1 MQQLSRQASHVH
13 RMGLGDGDSNSSR
26 QTGPQTSV
34 ERVRRNQ
41 EARRKARRN
50 AQWKDDSRNQG
61 GANGNTSNADGRRKT
76 EDGRGI
82 LTETGAAEAAP
93 EAPDAVRDITSA
105 VGGEEGKLD
114 RSNEAAEEEHLGV
127 KVKVRANEGG

>member
-1 MQQLSRQASHVH
+1 
-13 RMGLGDGDSNSSR
+13 MGLGDGDSNSSR

-34 ERVRRNQ
+34 ERVTRNQ

-61 GANGNTSNADGRRKT
+61 GANGNTSNADGRRETDEGNSPKRGQRRQHQRHRT
-76 EDGRGI
+76 RRRGCLTGR
-82 LTETGAAEAAP
+82 
-93 EAPDAVRDITSA
+93 VRDIN
-105 VGGEEGKLD
+105 VGRRRGGESWTGRTRL
-114 RSNEAAEEEHLGV
+114 EEEHLGV

>member
-1 MQQLSRQASHVH
+1 MQQLSRQASHAH

-61 GANGNTSNADGRRKT
+61 RREWEYKQRRRKT

-93 EAPDAVRDITSA
+93 EAPDA
-105 VGGEEGKLD
+105 
-114 RSNEAAEEEHLGV
+114 
-127 KVKVRANEGG
+127 

>member
-1 MQQLSRQASHVH
+1 MQTRPRLIINGGPKQEVVAGHGWWWGGLQLTASREEQLSRQASHVH

-61 GANGNTSNADGRRKT
+61 GANGNTSNADGRWTRET
-76 EDGRGI
+76 HRNRGSGGSTRGTGRVG
-82 LTETGAAEAAP
+82 EA
-93 EAPDAVRDITSA
+93 V
-105 VGGEEGKLD
+105 
-114 RSNEAAEEEHLGV
+114 
-127 KVKVRANEGG
+127 

>member
-1 MQQLSRQASHVH
+1 MQQLSRQASHAH

-76 EDGRGI
+76 DEEYSPKQGQRRQHQRHRTRRRGCLTGR
-82 LTETGAAEAAP
+82 
-93 EAPDAVRDITSA
+93 VRDIY
-105 VGGEEGKLD
+105 VGRRRRGGKAGQVE
-114 RSNEAAEEEHLGV
+114 RGC
-127 KVKVRANEGG
+127 